1 MNLISDANAI
11 EAYAVAMKALPMKI
25 ANAAGNIIWQEA
37 QKRSHGA
44 FSTAELKEM
53 YDPHGPYSKADPHPP
68 QEPGVIN
75 IQSGAF
81 ASEWV
86 QEVYI
91 SANKITV
98 STYNVSEHAKYLEP
112 GTSRMI
118 ARPLNQ
124 MVILDTQHSIS
135 AFAGFA
141 LPSL

>member
-1 MNLISDANAI
+1 MNLIADANAI
-11 EAYAVAMKALPMKI
+11 EAYSAAMKALPMKI

-68 QEPGVIN
+68 QEPGIIN

-86 QEVYI
+86 QEI
-91 SANKITV
+91 TATATRITV
-98 STYNVSEHAKYLEP
+98 STYNVSDHAKYLEP

-124 MVILDTQHSIS
+124 MVTQHSIS